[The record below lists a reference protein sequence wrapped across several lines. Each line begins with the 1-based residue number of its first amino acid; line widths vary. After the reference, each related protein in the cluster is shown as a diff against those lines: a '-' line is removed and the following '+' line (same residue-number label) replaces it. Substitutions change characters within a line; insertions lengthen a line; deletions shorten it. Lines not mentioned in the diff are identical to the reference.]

1 MKTYKVTHVSG
12 KPDWSTIPV
21 AAIDSYLW
29 SDVRSIVPS
38 AQAAWDAEAIYVRLS
53 AIEPHILRRFTGTLD
68 EVCKDSCLEFFF
80 CTEDEGDRYFNFE
93 ANPNGS
99 LYVGFGRP
107 GSARCR
113 LHRKNF
119 KEIFQ
124 VTPFDIPGGWGLEL
138 RIPVS
143 FVQIYAP
150 EFSLKAGKVLRAN
163 FFKCGDETEQEH
175 YMAWNPVEVPA
186 PNFHL
191 PEFFGELILGA

>member
-1 MKTYKVTHVSG
+1 MKEYTLMRVAEPVDWKQLPTAALTHTYLQT
-12 KPDWSTIPV
+12 PDSVKAWGQL
-21 AAIDSYLW
+21 ALGADALLLHLW
-29 SDVRSIVPS
+29 LETPEIRAVEEGPLGMPC
-38 AQAAWDAEAIYVRLS
+38 E
-53 AIEPHILRRFTGTLD
+53 
-68 EVCKDSCLEFFF
+68 DSCLEFFF
-80 CTEDEGDRYFNFE
+80 CPEPEGDRYFNFE

-99 LYVGFGRP
+99 VYVGYGRP
-107 GSARCR
+107 GSERCR

-124 VTPFDIPGGWGLEL
+124 ITPFEIPGGWGLEL

-143 FVQIYAP
+143 FVQTFAP
-150 EFSLKAGKVLRAN
+150 GFSLEAGKVLRAN